1 MQTMKLSVFKSVFL
15 PAALACA
22 SLALHAATPGS
33 VSVKNI
39 AEMEVKVVENG
50 VPVIKRVPVQKALP
64 DAEIIYTTTFKNLI
78 DKPVGDIVVENPVPN
93 DSMYKSGSAMGSNTV
108 ISYSVNGG
116 KNYGAPDTLKVKT
129 KDGKE
134 RQALASEYTH
144 IKWVYQGALAAG
156 KSSDISFRTV
166 VK

>member
-1 MQTMKLSVFKSVFL
+1 VQLSTFKSSFL
-15 PAALACA
+15 SATLVCFSFALQ
-22 SLALHAATPGS
+22 AATPGS
-33 VSVKNI
+33 VSLKNI
-39 AEMEVKVVENG
+39 AEMEVKVIENG
-50 VPVIKRVPVQKALP
+50 VSVIKRVPVQKALP

-78 DKPVGDIVVENPVPN
+78 DKPVGDIVVQNPVPN
-93 DSMYKSGSAMGSNTV
+93 DSIYKSGSAIGSNTV

-116 KNYGAPDTLKVKT
+116 KSYGAPDTLKVKT

-144 IKWVYQGALAAG
+144 IKWIYQGALAAG